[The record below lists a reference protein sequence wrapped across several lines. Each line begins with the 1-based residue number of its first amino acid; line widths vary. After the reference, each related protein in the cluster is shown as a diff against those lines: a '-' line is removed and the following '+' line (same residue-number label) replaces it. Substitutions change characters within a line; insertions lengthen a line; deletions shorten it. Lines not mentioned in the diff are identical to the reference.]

1 MLDRIP
7 IGPATIPSLNFS
19 SVTAALTCRDAV
31 CDITD
36 FKADGPDGTISAQG
50 RLLLKETL
58 QSSMLELTVTVL
70 AGAGWAQKAGNL
82 PIPPL
87 PPGTPLTVKLGGS
100 VANPKLTL

>member
-1 MLDRIP
+1 
-7 IGPATIPSLNFS
+7 
-19 SVTAALTCRDAV
+19 LTCHDAV

-36 FKADGPDGTISAQG
+36 FKADGPDGTITAQG
-50 RLLLKETL
+50 RLLLRETVQASAL
-58 QSSMLELTVTVL
+58 DLTVTVL

-82 PIPPL
+82 PLPPL